1 MGGKVIQGV
10 FLGARFNGFGPGS
23 RPTVMARRPGSLVP
37 TSAGRSQIVQARK
50 PGPPLPAFAP
60 HPPVAQA
67 SAPGNSFQVD
77 PAQLGLA
84 SGGGRPLPD
93 AVRGK
98 MEAALGADFA
108 SVRVHVGPQAE
119 RIGAVAFTMG
129 SDIYFA
135 PGRFQPDT
143 VQGQQLLG
151 HELAHVV
158 QQRVG
163 RVRNPIGAGI
173 AVVQDQVLEA
183 EADRLGYRAAALVQ
197 KASSVAPRN
206 HDWQHHGAARP
217 IQNGPAKYPHM
228 QRKLAIQRKPILN
241 AQITGR
247 THLREA
253 SKEFPSLVRGT
264 DFAEVEFPETVAIDM
279 GDIWDSHLGINLSQ
293 TTSPTNVWY
302 RVVSYGGYPITNRE
316 VYIRA
321 EMIRPIGRLP
331 VGASMIDT
339 AQKSL
344 VRAQTKGGTY
354 NRQKAY
360 QPLGDVWEEYL
371 YPLMKIRRAGATLY
385 WGLRCG
391 PAELDFVFISKNSI
405 RIVSAKISQT
415 QFSPGT
421 DRQHW
426 EAIRQHWDEAVA
438 ATKVKR
444 EGDPISAGEI
454 PDVQPI
460 VTCESLATQGLS
472 HNEFEA
478 MIGFTG
484 AVKWADEAKSGPRK
498 LRARLAG
505 LTTYGPGPDA
515 ESKKGVFESVLNH
528 EKNLGMPLEGLIHNI
543 WSRKYTTEKLG
554 RNLVRKWTYQNLSQG
569 GKTLGDLP
577 NFQSA
582 VGEIFV
588 REQLMRIYP
597 TLTTQPDLTPWT
609 DVTKATS
616 RNPDYQV
623 LGTKIYID
631 CVLLKTAKNA
641 QQAVTQAIKEDVTKR
656 GDYTVKYTKDTDLT
670 YWTAAFCVV
679 PLDFNE
685 VTISAQKAPRQTGT
699 LIHLLFLDT
708 ADVCRCVDIK

>member
-10 FLGARFNGFGPGS
+10 FLGVRFNGFGPGS
-23 RPTVMARRPGSLVP
+23 RPTVMARRPGSLMP
-37 TSAGRSQIVQARK
+37 TIPGRSKIAQART

-60 HPPVAQA
+60 HSPVAQA

-93 AVRGK
+93 AVRSK
-98 MEAALGADFA
+98 MEVALGADFA

-206 HDWQHHGAARP
+206 HHRAARQ

-253 SKEFPSLVRGT
+253 SKDFPSLVRGT

-321 EMIRPIGRLP
+321 EMIRPLGPLP
-331 VGASMIDT
+331 VGASMT
-339 AQKSL
+339 NAAQESL
-344 VRAQTKGGTY
+344 VRARTDRGTY
-354 NRQKAY
+354 NRQMAY
-360 QPLGDVWEEYL
+360 QSLGDVWEEYL
-371 YPLMKIRRAGATLY
+371 YPLMKARRAGATLY
-385 WGLRCG
+385 WGLRYG
-391 PAELDFVFISKNSI
+391 AAELDFVFILQHSI
-405 RIVSAKISQT
+405 RIVSAKITQS

-421 DRQHW
+421 DKKHW
-426 EAIRQHWDEAVA
+426 KTICEHWDEAITA
-438 ATKVKR
+438 AKVKR
-444 EGDPISAGEI
+444 KGDPILARDI
-454 PDVQPI
+454 PVVEPI
-460 VTCESLATQGLS
+460 VTCESLDTQGLS
-472 HNEFEA
+472 REDFEA

-484 AVKWADEAKSGPRK
+484 EVKWAPETKSGAQPHS
-498 LRARLAG
+498 RARLLDLPA
-505 LTTYGPGPDA
+505 YGPGPTA
-515 ESKKGVFESVLNH
+515 ESKQDVLESVLNNK
-528 EKNLGMPLEGLIHNI
+528 KNAGMPLAKVINNV
-543 WSRKYTTEKLG
+543 WSRKYTTERLGSKLVTKWTF
-554 RNLVRKWTYQNLSQG
+554 RNLSEGEQTP
-569 GKTLGDLP
+569 GDLP

-588 REQLMRIYP
+588 REQLRKIHP
-597 TLTTQPDLTPWT
+597 TLTTNPDLTPWK
-609 DVTKATS
+609 DVNKATW

-623 LGTKIYID
+623 FGTRIYID
-631 CVLLKTAKNA
+631 CVLLKTAKIA

-656 GDYTVKYTKDTDLT
+656 GDYTVKYTKDTDLI
-670 YWTAAFCVV
+670 YWTAAFCLV
-679 PLDFNE
+679 PLKLDDVN
-685 VTISAQKAPRQTGT
+685 SAAQKTPRTPGT
-699 LIHLLFLDT
+699 LIHLLFLD
-708 ADVCRCVDIK
+708 ADGVCHCVDIK